1 MTDVATAIS
10 SRLEAKFAAELGAV
24 DSVALTRRCADV
36 AELLAAAEAGAMDLA
51 AISPDFPGMSG
62 SVIAELALL
71 GVGAVGV
78 VSPTSPTDAR
88 QCESWALTHVHL
100 VGSGELAGTL
110 AAHRAGGGEL
120 PGAGEPSPLTRS
132 PSWTATPTP
141 DAASENE
148 EWAEVSGAA
157 ESSCCTVVVWGTA
170 GAPGRTTCAV
180 HLAHALA
187 RCGTTLLV
195 DADTVAPSVA
205 GALGILDEAPGVL
218 AAARLVD
225 AGSLT
230 PGQLTDV
237 VTRVDEGYDVLTGIG
252 RASRWQELTR
262 FHVGEIL
269 ARAEQQYRFVVVDVA
284 ADLEADEAL
293 LYDTAMPTRCAA
305 GLEAIARA
313 DVVLAVAGCDPI
325 SLQRFVVDWQRI
337 SELHEDVRPVVTKAR
352 QRAVGG
358 PPETVVTAAM
368 ERFVGV
374 RPVVVLPDIR
384 DALDD
389 ALLRGGSV
397 VDHAANGA
405 FAAGMRTLAVSL
417 GAPVASTAGRR
428 LRRRRRHR

>member
-1 MTDVATAIS
+1 MTHVATAIS
-10 SRLEAKFAAELGAV
+10 ARLEAKFAAELGAV
-24 DSVALTRRCADV
+24 DGVSLTRRCADV
-36 AELLAAAEAGAMDLA
+36 AELLAAAEAGAMDVA

-88 QCESWALTHVHL
+88 QCEGWALTHVHL
-100 VGSGELAGTL
+100 VGSGELSATL
-110 AAHRAGGGEL
+110 SAHRAGVNAIRGQADPAL
-120 PGAGEPSPLTRS
+120 LTRS
-132 PSWTATPTP
+132 SPPTDAPVPDRASATDVGSQPLAATEPS
-141 DAASENE
+141 
-148 EWAEVSGAA
+148 
-157 ESSCCTVVVWGTA
+157 CTVVVWGTA

-180 HLAHALA
+180 HLAHVLA
-187 RCGTTLLV
+187 ECGTTLLI

-237 VTRVDEGYDVLTGIG
+237 VARVDEGYDVLTGIG

-269 ARAEQQYRFVVVDVA
+269 VRAKQQYRFVIVDIA
-284 ADLEADEAL
+284 ADLEADESL

-337 SELHEDVRPVVTKAR
+337 GALHDDVRPVVTKAR
-352 QRAVGG
+352 SRAVGG
-358 PPETVVTAAM
+358 QPENVVTAAM

-389 ALLRGGSV
+389 ALLRGGPV
-397 VDHAANGA
+397 DDHAANGA
-405 FAAGMRTLAVSL
+405 YAAGMRTLVAGL
-417 GAPVASTAGRR
+417 GAPVAPTATRR
-428 LRRRRRHR
+428 LRVRRRRS